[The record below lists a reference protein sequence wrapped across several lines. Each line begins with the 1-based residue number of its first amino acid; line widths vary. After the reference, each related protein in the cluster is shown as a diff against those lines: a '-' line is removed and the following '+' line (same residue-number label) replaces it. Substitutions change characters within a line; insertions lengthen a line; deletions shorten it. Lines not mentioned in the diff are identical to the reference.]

1 MDAARSM
8 WTLFE
13 PIHSVAYFAPEAR
26 AAFERAGLR
35 GFWRGYFAGRA
46 APLGPVGP
54 GPVYAIFFGF
64 RRAMV
69 ERALPDVWARMDPAT
84 ALAVRRDGTR
94 TALERLLSTADSSG
108 ESSRVAEA
116 ATLIRAAAEAADLTG
131 RPLAAA
137 NADLPWPD
145 DPLAVIWHATT
156 LLREHRGDGH
166 VAALV
171 AAGVDGCASHVWRT
185 AVDGGREVIQ
195 PVRGWTDEEWAAATD
210 RLVERG
216 WVRPDG
222 TATHTGRAAREELEA
237 TTDRLATRPWQ
248 EIGPDATRRLAGLL
262 TPIAEAA
269 AKEMPYPSP
278 IGVPTPEPGR
288 NLRTESEARL
298 RRL

>member
-13 PIHSVAYFAPEAR
+13 PIHSVAYFATEAR
-26 AAFERAGLR
+26 GAFEHAGLR

-69 ERALPDVWARMDPAT
+69 ERALPDLWTRMDPAT
-84 ALAVRRDGTR
+84 ALVVRRDGTR
-94 TALERLLSTADSSG
+94 VALERLLSTVDPTG
-108 ESSRVAEA
+108 VAEA

-171 AAGVDGCASHVWRT
+171 AAGVDGCGSHVWRT
-185 AVDGGREVIQ
+185 AVDGGRDVIQ
-195 PVRGWTDEEWAAATD
+195 PVRAWTDQEWAAATD

-222 TATHTGRAAREELEA
+222 TATDAGRAAREELEA
-237 TTDRLATRPWQ
+237 TTDRLAARPWQ
-248 EIGPDATRRLAGLL
+248 EIGPHATGRLADLL
-262 TPIAEAA
+262 TPIAQAA
-269 AKEMPYPSP
+269 AKEMPYPNP
-278 IGVPTPEPGR
+278 IGLPTP
-288 NLRTESEARL
+288 RTWSELPDRK
-298 RRL
+298 

>member
-13 PIHSVAYFAPEAR
+13 PIHSVVYFAPEAR
-26 AAFERAGLR
+26 AAFEEAGLR

-46 APLGPVGP
+46 APLGAVGP
-54 GPVYAIFFGF
+54 GPVYAMFFGF

-69 ERALPDVWARMDPAT
+69 ERALPDVWRRMDPAT

-94 TALERLLSTADSSG
+94 TALERLLSTVDSSG
-108 ESSRVAEA
+108 DAEA

-156 LLREHRGDGH
+156 VLREHRGDGH

-171 AAGVDGCASHVWRT
+171 AAGVDGCGSHAWRT
-185 AVDGGREVIQ
+185 AVDGGRDVVQ
-195 PVRGWTDEEWAAATD
+195 PIRGWTDEEWATATD

-222 TATHTGRAAREELEA
+222 TSTDAGRAAREELEA
-237 TTDRLATRPWQ
+237 TTDRLAIRPWQ

-269 AKEMPYPSP
+269 AKEMPYPNP
-278 IGVPTPEPGR
+278 IGVPNPNP
-288 NLRTESEARL
+288 
-298 RRL
+298 